1 MQNIYNSVK
10 SGGLKVFIGAGKK
23 CRRIKNHVLGC
34 RILDSS
40 SEGVKIPGPIN
51 FWWFWSCCICVT
63 VTVHHFSS
71 IQVLYRPLRPKWA
84 IPPPITIQ
92 NMRFYEMMII
102 WQTVPLNILHK
113 SFLHFY
119 TTWLDKQKS
128 MRAKRGV
135 GCVQIQIQ
143 LQWRLLPIPLDL
155 VLFWQIH
162 TPVLLGLEV
171 IFYSRTVA
179 EKGMLFVWKLWRRK
193 NKKPLMRRKMKTR
206 SRSLFFRTELLVLT
220 C

>member
-23 CRRIKNHVLGC
+23 CQRIKNHVLGC

-92 NMRFYEMMII
+92 NMRFIKAKVYYLVDGSFNLHNPASGGWHKWCQRGAEISCCTWSKTTSPHQGRQYSWSIIMNLIWPLHAMMWRWKFIVCP
-102 WQTVPLNILHK
+102 QTSILACLRDRGLYYFQK
-113 SFLHFY
+113 LRFFY
-119 TTWLDKQKS
+119 
-128 MRAKRGV
+128 
-135 GCVQIQIQ
+135 
-143 LQWRLLPIPLDL
+143 
-155 VLFWQIH
+155 
-162 TPVLLGLEV
+162 
-171 IFYSRTVA
+171 
-179 EKGMLFVWKLWRRK
+179 
-193 NKKPLMRRKMKTR
+193 
-206 SRSLFFRTELLVLT
+206 
-220 C
+220 

>member
-1 MQNIYNSVK
+1 
-10 SGGLKVFIGAGKK
+10 
-23 CRRIKNHVLGC
+23 
-34 RILDSS
+34 
-40 SEGVKIPGPIN
+40 
-51 FWWFWSCCICVT
+51 
-63 VTVHHFSS
+63 
-71 IQVLYRPLRPKWA
+71 
-84 IPPPITIQ
+84 
-92 NMRFYEMMII
+92 MMII

-193 NKKPLMRRKMKTR
+193 NKNLWWEERWKHAQEVCSFVRSYWCWLARGCFQWICVYCICICIWPAAPSVNPRICIHYQKPTCPTATCFCFVSM
-206 SRSLFFRTELLVLT
+206 LFSFWILVPIKVP
-220 C
+220 